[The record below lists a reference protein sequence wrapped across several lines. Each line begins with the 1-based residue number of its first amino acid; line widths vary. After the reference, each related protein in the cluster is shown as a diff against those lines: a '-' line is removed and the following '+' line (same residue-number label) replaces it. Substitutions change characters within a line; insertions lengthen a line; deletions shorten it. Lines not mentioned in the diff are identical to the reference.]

1 MAEHVATSAEFRSI
15 SKINGV
21 FLGILYVIF
30 GLITL
35 ICGQGMLNIIVAITG
50 ALILIM
56 GILAYLDTKVIQAGA
71 IQILIG
77 AIFIVLAL
85 WGFAADIIRII
96 FGLQILLAGVFA
108 ILGNVP
114 SFAGGLTIDTKSKTL
129 NTVVGVVLVVLGI
142 VAMINLG
149 NSFDILI
156 RVIGA
161 IILVMGI
168 LEVAKAAKIIKN

>member
-1 MAEHVATSAEFRSI
+1 MAEHVVTSAEFSSI

-21 FLGILYVIF
+21 FLGLLYVIF
-30 GLITL
+30 GLLTL

-50 ALILIM
+50 ALFLIM
-56 GILAYLDTKVIQAGA
+56 GILAYLDTKIIQAGA
-71 IQILIG
+71 IQIIIG
-77 AIFIVLAL
+77 ALFLVLAL

-96 FGLQILLAGVFA
+96 FGLQIMLAGVFA
-108 ILGNVP
+108 VLGNVP
-114 SFAGGLTIDTKSKTL
+114 SFAGSFTIDTKSKTI
-129 NTVVGVVLVVLGI
+129 NTVVGVVLIVLGV
-142 VAMINLG
+142 VAMLNLG

-168 LEVAKAAKIIKN
+168 IEVAKAAHIIKN

>member
-1 MAEHVATSAEFRSI
+1 MAEHVATSAGYTSLT
-15 SKINGV
+15 KVNGV
-21 FLGILYVIF
+21 FLGLIYVIF
-30 GLITL
+30 GLITR
-35 ICGQGMLNIIVAITG
+35 ITGQGMLNIVVAITG

-56 GILAYLDTKVIQAGA
+56 GILAVLDTKVIQAGA

-77 AIFIVLAL
+77 AIFLVLAL

-96 FGLQILLAGVFA
+96 IGLQILLVGVFA
-108 ILGNVP
+108 VLGNVP

-129 NTVVGVVLVVLGI
+129 NTVVGVVLVILGV

-149 NSFDILI
+149 GSFDLLI
-156 RVIGA
+156 RIIGA